1 MSAISQKSISGITSI
16 TTPASVDNQFTIHTN
31 NTTEA
36 FKLDHAGNIH
46 IHNHVNT
53 TGISS
58 ASNFKTGTS
67 NLHSTGL
74 NIFDLDVD
82 GHTNL
87 DNVSITG
94 VTTFSHTGANQLVI
108 KDSDTSGD
116 AAHMRISFQDSGG
129 TEKFFVGNSNSNG
142 WLYLGS
148 PSGQNNNIAFRVNG
162 SDKFQVNAAGAYVN
176 GDLTVNGTV
185 DILDSIIHTGDTN
198 TKIRFPSADTITFE
212 TAGSERLRIDSS
224 GNVTISTGNLTIP
237 DSIIH
242 SGDTDTKIA
251 FTDNQIDLQCAG
263 SSRAYINNYALYIQ
277 TGFPLAFLASS
288 GATPN
293 IKSGGT
299 NNQDLLFTTGTG
311 NPTRLQI
318 TSAGQVL
325 PGADDAQN
333 LGSSTK
339 RWANIYAADMH
350 YSNEGSKNDVDGTW
364 GNYTIQEGESDLF
377 LLNNRNGKKY
387 KFVLQEVS

>member
-87 DNVSITG
+87 DNVSISGISSTG
-94 VTTFSHTGANQLVI
+94 NIYITTGGDGRKLSFAGDGSSHYI
-108 KDSDTSGD
+108 KMDHTLNGP
-116 AAHMRISFQDSGG
+116 IVNGYGG
-129 TEKFFVGNSNSNG
+129 
-142 WLYLGS
+142 
-148 PSGQNNNIAFRVNG
+148 IAFE
-162 SDKFQVNAAGAYVN
+162 
-176 GDLTVNGTV
+176 TNGT
-185 DILDSIIHTGDTN
+185 N
-198 TKIRFPSADTITFE
+198 
-212 TAGSERLRIDSS
+212 ERLRIGSAGQIGIAGANYGTSGQALVSQGSGSS
-224 GNVTISTGNLTIP
+224 VAWQTITGTTINNNANNRVITGSGTAATLEGEANLQFDGTNLGIGGSPDVSLHIKNAAPTIRLT
-237 DSIIH
+237 
-242 SGDTDTKIA
+242 DTDTNRFSQIYA
-251 FTDNQIDLQCAG
+251 VDGNFRFDADNNNAQSNTNISFRIDN
-263 SSRAYINNYALYIQ
+263 SE
-277 TGFPLAFLASS
+277 
-288 GATPN
+288 
-293 IKSGGT
+293 
-299 NNQDLLFTTGTG
+299 
-311 NPTRLQI
+311 RLHI
-318 TSAGQVL
+318 DSAGQVL

>member
-94 VTTFSHTGANQLVI
+94 VTTISHTGANQLVI

-251 FTDNQIDLQCAG
+251 ITDNQIDLQCAG

-318 TSAGQVL
+318 TSTGQVL